1 MRLVLLGPPGA
12 GKGTQAE
19 RLAQE
24 FELPH
29 VASGDLFRENLRNET
44 ELGLMAREYMDKG
57 ELVPDDVTIA
67 MVRDRLQRSDCT
79 RGVILDGFPRTL
91 TQAQSLD
98 RMLTDLGHK
107 LDGVIYLAVPDEEL
121 VRRLSGRWLC
131 VQCQAPYHTIFSPPS
146 HEGACDACGGALY
159 QRDDDKPDTV
169 RARLNVYRRQTAPL
183 IDYYRQAD
191 LLVEVD
197 GVGSIETVSDLVL
210 EAARGFARGRGT
222 GRMKAAIDATSFGSI
237 TIEGRTI
244 HNDVVLGLDGT
255 VGKRQKQLSKKVYGT
270 SHTISLEEAK
280 HVYEKGAESLIIGTG
295 RFGLVHLSDEAD
307 QYFRE
312 RGCQVQALRTP
323 QAIQAWNEAQG
334 RVIGLFHITC

>member
-19 RLAQE
+19 RLAQKLA
-24 FELPH
+24 LPH
-29 VASGDLFRENLRNET
+29 VASGDLFRENLRKKT
-44 ELGLMAREYMDKG
+44 ELGLTAREYMDKG

-67 MVRDRLQRSDCT
+67 MVRDRLRRPDCA

-98 RMLTDLGHK
+98 RMLADLGHK
-107 LDGVIYLAVPDEEL
+107 LDGVVYLAVPDEEL

-131 VQCQAPYHTIFSPPS
+131 VQCQAPYHTIFSPS
-146 HEGACDACGGALY
+146 SIEGVCDACGGTLY

-197 GVGSIETVSDLVL
+197 GVGSIETVGDIVL
-210 EAARGFARGRGT
+210 EAARSFAPRGGES
-222 GRMKAAIDATSFGSI
+222 RMRPTIDASSFGSI

-244 HNDVVLGLDGT
+244 HYDVVLGLGGT
-255 VGKRQKQLSKKVYGT
+255 VGKRQKQLSKEVYGT

-307 QYFRE
+307 QYLKE
-312 RGCQVQALRTP
+312 HGCQVKALHTP
-323 QAIQAWNEAQG
+323 QAIQAWNEAKG

>member
-24 FELPH
+24 LALPH
-29 VASGDLFRENLRNET
+29 VASGDLFRDNLRNET
-44 ELGLMAREYMDKG
+44 ELGLTAREYMDKG

-67 MVRDRLQRSDCT
+67 MVRDRMQRPDCA

-91 TQAQSLD
+91 TQAQGLD
-98 RMLTDLGHK
+98 GMLTDMEHK

-131 VQCQAPYHTIFSPPS
+131 DQCQAPYHTVFSPPS
-146 HEGACDACGGALY
+146 REGVCDACGGTLY

-169 RARLNVYRRQTAPL
+169 WARLNVFHRQTAPL

-191 LLVEVD
+191 LLVEVN
-197 GVGSIETVSDLVL
+197 GVGAIEAVSDLVL
-210 EAARGFARGRGT
+210 EAARSFARRG
-222 GRMKAAIDATSFGSI
+222 GAVRMKPEIDATSFGSI

-255 VGKRQKQLSKKVYGT
+255 VGKRKKQLSKKVYGT
-270 SHTISLEEAK
+270 SHTVSLEEAK
-280 HVYEKGAESLIIGTG
+280 HVYEKGAEVLIVGTG
-295 RFGLVHLSDEAD
+295 QYGLVKLSDEAAD
-307 QYFRE
+307 YLSKH
-312 RGCQVQALRTP
+312 GCHVTALPTP
-323 QAIQAWNEAQG
+323 EAIRAWNNAEG
-334 RVIGLFHITC
+334 KVIGLFHVTC